1 VESGAPAEPS
11 VSPER
16 SVSFEQLG
24 RDTIEIEA
32 QALKALVA
40 HIDENF
46 RLGCELILAAK
57 GRVVVVGMGKSGH
70 IGGKIA
76 ATLASTG
83 TPAFFVHPGE
93 ASHGDLG
100 MIMPQDLVLAISNS
114 GETDEILVILPI
126 IKRMGV
132 KLVAL
137 TGNRNSTLARQ
148 ADAVLYCGVEK
159 EACPLDLAPT
169 ASTTA
174 ALAMGDAL
182 AVALLKHRR
191 LTREQFAAAH
201 PAGNLGRRLLLYVR
215 DVMHTGKDIPVVPR
229 TATLREALL
238 EMTTKRLGMTAVV
251 DANEKLVGIL
261 TDGDLRRLLQR
272 NVDVYTA
279 KVDDIMTPNP
289 KVTGENRLA
298 TETVEHMRSLNV
310 NGLLVVDA
318 EHRVV
323 GALNM
328 LDLLRQRIV

>member
-1 VESGAPAEPS
+1 MNDEEM
-11 VSPER
+11 
-16 SVSFEQLG
+16 SFEQLG
-24 RDTIEIEA
+24 RETLEIEA
-32 QALKALVA
+32 QALKALVK
-40 HIDENF
+40 HVDQSF
-46 RLGCELILAAK
+46 HRSCELILQTK
-57 GRVVVVGMGKSGH
+57 GRVVIVGMGKSGH

-100 MIMPQDLVLAISNS
+100 MIMPEDLMLAISNS
-114 GETDEILVILPI
+114 GETDEILIILPI

-132 KLVAL
+132 KLIAL
-137 TGNRNSTLARQ
+137 TGNRDSTLARQ

-191 LTREQFAAAH
+191 FTREQFARAH
-201 PAGNLGRRLLLYVR
+201 PAGSLGRRLLLYVR
-215 DVMHTGKDIPVVPR
+215 DIMHTGADIPVVNE

-238 EMTTKRLGMTAVV
+238 EMTSKRLGMTAIV
-251 DANEKLVGIL
+251 DANDKLVGIL
-261 TDGDLRRLLQR
+261 TDGDLRRLLQK
-272 NVDVYTA
+272 NVDVYSA
-279 KVDDIMTPNP
+279 KVTDVMIRNP
-289 KVTGENRLA
+289 KVTHENRLA
-298 TETVEHMRSLNV
+298 AETIELMRSQNI
-310 NGLLVVDA
+310 NGLIVVD
-318 EHRVV
+318 EQHRVV

-328 LDLLRQRIV
+328 LDLLRRRIV